1 MGPEGGVGV
10 AVNTYE
16 LRCDALAH
24 LGLVARL
31 RQEDEPSVRVH
42 VDETGADDMVCC
54 VYGPGRLQ
62 RGGVTPEDA
71 EDVALDPY
79 GAVVARVAGPI
90 DDEAVGDEEV

>member
-24 LGLVARL
+24 LGLMARL
-31 RQEDEPSVRVH
+31 RQEDEARVRVH
-42 VDETGADDMVCC
+42 IDEARADDMVGG

-71 EDVALDPY
+71 EDVALDAH
-79 GAVVARVAGPI
+79 GAVVARVAGPV